1 MGGEGQSKAA
11 ASADLR
17 VGKCV
22 VGWGDGK
29 KGTPGHGGCD
39 EHLDRNSSDEKV
51 PSKVVSR
58 GQGSR
63 PGLGTWAGP
72 APTEA
77 PRSLSEP
84 PCQGL
89 QGRHGEARA
98 LPAGGSLTRA

>member
-29 KGTPGHGGCD
+29 KGTPGHGRCD

-77 PRSLSEP
+77 PPHPLRIPRAKACRAATERP
-84 PCQGL
+84 GPCL
-89 QGRHGEARA
+89 PEAR
-98 LPAGGSLTRA
+98 